1 MMFLV
6 LDKDTDELLDVLYD
20 LSPEKI
26 EEYELKYPDRY
37 IQDENNLED
46 ENFDVI
52 DYSDL
57 W

>member
-1 MMFLV
+1 MFLV

-20 LSPEKI
+20 LSPEEI